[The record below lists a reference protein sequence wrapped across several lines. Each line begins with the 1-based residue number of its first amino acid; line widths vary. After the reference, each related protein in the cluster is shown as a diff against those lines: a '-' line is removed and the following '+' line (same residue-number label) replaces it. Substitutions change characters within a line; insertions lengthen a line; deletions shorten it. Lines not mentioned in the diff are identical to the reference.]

1 MFDEITMKHVFF
13 HVNHRPKTGQHTS
26 SELDDAQST
35 TEGPAAAAVSPAVEW
50 SELLGALDLN
60 EEFIT

>member
-26 SELDDAQST
+26 ELDDAQST
-35 TEGPAAAAVSPAVEW
+35 TEGPAAAAVSPAVER
-50 SELLGALDLN
+50 SELLGALDLK

>member
-1 MFDEITMKHVFF
+1 MFDEITMKPLFF
-13 HVNHRPKTGQHTS
+13 HVNHRPKTGQHT

-35 TEGPAAAAVSPAVEW
+35 TEGPAAAVSPLVEW
-50 SELLGALDLN
+50 SELLGALDLK